1 MEANAG
7 QPSGQSLS
15 REQSRALLEVS
26 ESIASHHDLEGLFDE
41 LAERLQAVVGFDF
54 VTLVLHDPAANVM
67 RLRILRSL
75 RPAVPPPVRELP
87 LEDSPSALAWQ
98 SQEPLVIRPQ
108 EETRF
113 PAIVS
118 YLREQ
123 GIRSAV
129 LFPLTTAQRRLG
141 AMGFGSAREEAFD
154 AGALEFLG
162 QVARQVAVAVDN
174 ALHHQEAQSYQRQL
188 ARERDRLQAL
198 LEVNNAIVS
207 QLDLRELFNAISRS
221 LRRLLQ
227 CDYVSLAL
235 YEPEGNRMRVQAL
248 DFPGG
253 KGLIQEEM
261 TAPLDQTPA
270 GAAFATRRPVLL
282 GRAEIDRL
290 PLPMLA
296 DEGMHSLLC
305 LPLVTLDRAL
315 GTLNLASRAETAFSQ
330 EDVDF
335 LMRAAAQIAIAVENA
350 LAFRRIEE
358 QKDRLAEEKL
368 YLEREIQT
376 EYNFEEIVGESE
388 AWKRVLAQARTVAPT
403 DTTALLLGETGT
415 GKELLAR
422 LIHQSSARRDRTFVK
437 LNCAAIPTGL
447 LESELFGH
455 EKGAFTGAISRR
467 IGRFELADGGTL
479 FLDEIGDIPL
489 ELQPKLLRVLQE
501 REFERLGS
509 TRTLRV
515 NVRLIAATNRNLAE
529 MVEAGEF
536 RPDLY
541 YRVNIFPIAVPPLR
555 DRREDIPFLARY
567 FVEKHSARMN
577 KRIEEIP
584 AETMEALTRYAWPGN
599 ARELENFIERAVIL
613 SPGPALRLP
622 LAELRGHARVAA
634 VPATLADAERDH
646 IVRVLEEANWRIGGP
661 GGAAAQLGV
670 KRTTL
675 QSKMQKLGISR
686 PRRLAR

>member
-1 MEANAG
+1 MNRGE
-7 QPSGQSLS
+7 PSGEKLN
-15 REQSRALLEVS
+15 REQFRALLEVS
-26 ESIASHHDLEGLFDE
+26 ESIAVHRDLAELFED
-41 LAERLQAVVGFDF
+41 LAERLQAVVGFDL
-54 VTLVLHDPAANVM
+54 VTLVLHDPAANLM
-67 RLRILRSL
+67 RLRILRGV
-75 RPAVPPPVRELP
+75 RAAVPPPVRELP
-87 LEDSPSALAWQ
+87 LAESPSAVVWQ
-98 SQEPLVIRPQ
+98 SQQPLVIRLE

-113 PAIVS
+113 PAVLA

-123 GIRSAV
+123 GIRSAA
-129 LFPLTTAQRRLG
+129 LLPLTTAQRRLG
-141 AMGFGSAREEAFD
+141 AMGFGSRRDEAFERSE
-154 AGALEFLG
+154 LEFLG
-162 QVARQVAVAVDN
+162 QVARQVALAVDN

-207 QLDLRELFNAISRS
+207 QLDLRELFTAVSHS

-227 CDYVSLAL
+227 CDYASLAL
-235 YEPEGNRMRVQAL
+235 YDPETNQMRVQAL

-261 TAPLDQTPA
+261 TVPLDQSAA
-270 GAAFATRRPVLL
+270 GAAYTTRRPVLL
-282 GRAEIDRL
+282 GRAEIERL
-290 PLPMLA
+290 PLAMLA
-296 DEGMHSLLC
+296 DEGLRSLVC
-305 LPLVTLDRAL
+305 LPLVTRDRAL
-315 GTLNLASRAETAFSQ
+315 GTLNLASRSESAFTQ

-335 LMRAAAQIAIAVENA
+335 LTRAATQIAIAVENA
-350 LAFRRIEE
+350 LAYRRIEE

-388 AWKRVLAQARTVAPT
+388 AWKRIVAQARTVAPT

-422 LIHQSSARRDRTFVK
+422 LIHQSSARREGTFVK

-509 TRTLRV
+509 PRTIRV
-515 NVRLIAATNRNLAE
+515 NVRLIAATNRDLAA
-529 MVEAGEF
+529 MVEAGAF
-536 RPDLY
+536 RRDLY
-541 YRVNIFPIAVPPLR
+541 YRLNIFPIVVPPLR
-555 DRREDIPFLARY
+555 ERREDIPVLARY
-567 FVEKHSARMN
+567 FVEKHSTRMN
-577 KRIEEIP
+577 RRIEEIP
-584 AETMEALTRYAWPGN
+584 PDTMTALTHYQWPGN

-613 SPGPALRLP
+613 SPGRELLLP
-622 LAELRGHARVAA
+622 LAELRGSARLAA
-634 VPATLADAERDH
+634 SLSLADAEREH
-646 IVRVLEEANWRIGGP
+646 IVRILEQTNWRIGGP
-661 GGAAAQLGV
+661 GGAAAHLGV

-675 QSKMQKLGISR
+675 QSKMQKLGITRPHRLSR
-686 PRRLAR
+686 

>member
-1 MEANAG
+1 MNAG
-7 QPSGQSLS
+7 EPSGERLN
-15 REQSRALLEVS
+15 REQFRALLEVS
-26 ESIASHHDLEGLFDE
+26 ESIALHRDLPELFED
-41 LAERLQAVVGFDF
+41 LAERLHAVVGFEL
-54 VTLVLHDPAANVM
+54 VTLVLHDPLANVM
-67 RLRILRSL
+67 RLRTLRSP
-75 RPAVPPPVRELP
+75 RPAVPPPLRELP
-87 LEDSPSALAWQ
+87 LADSPSALVWQ
-98 SQEPLVIRPQ
+98 TQQPLVIRPH

-113 PAIVS
+113 PAILS

-123 GIRSAV
+123 GIRSAA
-129 LFPLTTAQRRLG
+129 LLPLTTAQRRLG
-141 AMGFGSAREEAFD
+141 AMNFGSSRDDAFD
-154 AGALEFLG
+154 PGELEFLG

-174 ALHHQEAQSYQRQL
+174 ALHDQEVQAYQRQL

-198 LEVNNAIVS
+198 LEVNNAIVTH
-207 QLDLRELFNAISRS
+207 LDLRELFNAISRS

-227 CDYVSLAL
+227 CDYSSLAL
-235 YEPEGNRMRVQAL
+235 YESETNRMRVQAL

-253 KGLIQEEM
+253 KGLIHVEM
-261 TAPLDQTPA
+261 TAALDQAPA
-270 GAAFATRRPVLL
+270 GTAFTTRRPVLL
-282 GRAEIDRL
+282 GRAEIERL

-296 DEGMHSLLC
+296 DEGLRSLLC
-305 LPLVTLDRAL
+305 LPLVTRERAL
-315 GTLNLASRAETAFSQ
+315 GTLNLASRAESAFAQ

-335 LMRAAAQIAIAVENA
+335 LMGAAAQIAIAIENA
-350 LAFRRIEE
+350 LAYRRIEE
-358 QKDRLAEEKL
+358 QKNRLAEEKL

-376 EYNFEEIVGESE
+376 QYNFEEIVGESD

-422 LIHQSSARRDRTFVK
+422 LIHQSSARRERTFVK

-455 EKGAFTGAISRR
+455 EKGAFTGAINRR

-509 TRTLRV
+509 PRTIRV
-515 NVRLIAATNRNLAE
+515 NVRLIAATNRDLAE
-529 MVEAGEF
+529 MVGAGAF

-541 YRVNIFPIAVPPLR
+541 YRLNIFPIAVPPLR
-555 DRREDIPFLARY
+555 ERREDIPLLARY
-567 FVEKHSARMN
+567 FVEKHALRAN

-584 AETMEALTRYAWPGN
+584 PETIEALARYEWPGN

-613 SPGPALRLP
+613 SPGPELRLP
-622 LAELRGHARVAA
+622 LGELRGPARIPAA
-634 VPATLADAERDH
+634 PLLLADAEREH
-646 IVRVLEEANWRIGGP
+646 IVRVLQQTNWRIGGL
-661 GGAAAQLGV
+661 GGAAARLGV

-675 QSKMQKLGISR
+675 QSKMRRLGITR